1 MRRLF
6 STFAQGTPG
15 IGLLLLRLTVGGM
28 AITHDVMVFAK
39 GPSLA
44 FAAVHAFLTV
54 LALMLLVGL
63 WTPIVAALMASS
75 AFLEAASHDVTWA
88 QCVSVV
94 FLSVALALIGPGAW
108 SIDARLYGWKEIK
121 IYGRQR
127 RPDDPS
133 V

>member
-1 MRRLF
+1 VRRLF
-6 STFAQGTPG
+6 STFAHGAPG

-44 FAAVHAFLTV
+44 FAAFHAFLTV
-54 LALMLLVGL
+54 LAVMLLVGL
-63 WTPIVAALMASS
+63 WTPIVAALIAVG
-75 AFLEAASHDVTWA
+75 AFFEALSHDVTWA
-88 QCVSVV
+88 QCISVA
-94 FLSVALALIGPGAW
+94 FLCAALALIGPGAW

-121 IYGRQR
+121 ISGRRR